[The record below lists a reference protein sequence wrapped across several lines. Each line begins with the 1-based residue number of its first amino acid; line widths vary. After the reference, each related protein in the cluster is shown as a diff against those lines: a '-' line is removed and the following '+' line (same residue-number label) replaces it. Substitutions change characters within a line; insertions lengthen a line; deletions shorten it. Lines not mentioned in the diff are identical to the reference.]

1 MSLDNVTLRAATLD
15 DLAGIAAIYNQL
27 WCNTLRNRGDVEA
40 ADFCARFNIAMQLQ
54 RSPIALVAE
63 AEGRIIAACCI
74 GIFEDGKPRTNPTW
88 EPCYNEM
95 FVQATEMAKTADAKL
110 EGSLFGDSREKATAD
125 RFAAT
130 GNEYAQGQ
138 LNLIIIV
145 PEWQGKGLGRALIDL
160 ARRTR
165 QSRVHQILPD
175 ERLQLRLAVLR
186 APQHEAHLG
195 GSQPGHRRRI
205 YRLYVRRRHAGLTCM
220 SPHGLSTRRPKP
232 STKTSQQGAL
242 SSAARA
248 FVL

>member
-1 MSLDNVTLRAATLD
+1 
-15 DLAGIAAIYNQL
+15 
-27 WCNTLRNRGDVEA
+27 
-40 ADFCARFNIAMQLQ
+40 MQLQ

-88 EPCYNEM
+88 VPCYDEM
-95 FVQATEMAKTADAKL
+95 FAQATEMAKTADAKL

-160 ARRTR
+160 ARAELARAGCTKFFLMSDCSSDWQFYEHLNMKRILEDHSQDTGDGFIVYMYGGDQKGHAKKGQVYFGRFYLGKRQPPRGSCLPSR
-165 QSRVHQILPD
+165 QSSSSQNQVS
-175 ERLQLRLAVLR
+175 RLFAGGR
-186 APQHEAHLG
+186 AHPESPQ
-195 GSQPGHRRRI
+195 R
-205 YRLYVRRRHAGLTCM
+205 
-220 SPHGLSTRRPKP
+220 
-232 STKTSQQGAL
+232 
-242 SSAARA
+242 
-248 FVL
+248 

>member
-1 MSLDNVTLRAATLD
+1 MSLDNVALRATTLD
-15 DLAGIAAIYNQL
+15 DLTGIAAIYNQL

-88 EPCYNEM
+88 VPCYDEM
-95 FVQATEMAKTADAKL
+95 FAQATEMAKTADAKL
-110 EGSLFGDSREKATAD
+110 EGSL

-160 ARRTR
+160 ARAE
-165 QSRVHQILPD
+165 L
-175 ERLQLRLAVLR
+175 
-186 APQHEAHLG
+186 
-195 GSQPGHRRRI
+195 
-205 YRLYVRRRHAGLTCM
+205 
-220 SPHGLSTRRPKP
+220 
-232 STKTSQQGAL
+232 
-242 SSAARA
+242 ARA
-248 FVL
+248 GCTKFFLMSDCSSDWQFYEHLNMKRILEDHSQDTGDGFIVYMYGGDTQD

>member
-1 MSLDNVTLRAATLD
+1 MSLDNVTMRAATLD
-15 DLAGIAAIYNQL
+15 DLDGIAAIYNQL

-63 AEGRIIAACCI
+63 AEGRIIAARCI
-74 GIFEDGKPRTNPTW
+74 GIFEDGKPRKNPTW
-88 EPCYNEM
+88 KPCYDEL
-95 FVQATEMAKTADAKL
+95 FAQATEMAKTADAKL

-160 ARRTR
+160 ARAKLAQAGCTKFFLMSDCNSDWQFYEHLNMKR
-165 QSRVHQILPD
+165 ILED
-175 ERLQLRLAVLR
+175 HSQDTGDGFIVYMY
-186 APQHEAHLG
+186 G
-195 GSQPGHRRRI
+195 GDTQD
-205 YRLYVRRRHAGLTCM
+205 
-220 SPHGLSTRRPKP
+220 
-232 STKTSQQGAL
+232 
-242 SSAARA
+242 
-248 FVL
+248 

>member
-1 MSLDNVTLRAATLD
+1 MSLDNVSLRAATLD
-15 DLAGIAAIYNQL
+15 DLTGIAAIYNQL

-63 AEGRIIAACCI
+63 AEGSIIAACCI

-88 EPCYNEM
+88 EPCYDEM
-95 FVQATEMAKTADAKL
+95 FAQATEMAKTADAKL

-160 ARRTR
+160 ARA
-165 QSRVHQILPD
+165 
-175 ERLQLRLAVLR
+175 ELAK
-186 APQHEAHLG
+186 
-195 GSQPGHRRRI
+195 
-205 YRLYVRRRHAGLTCM
+205 AGCTKFFLM
-220 SPHGLSTRRPKP
+220 SDCNSD
-232 STKTSQQGAL
+232 
-242 SSAARA
+242 
-248 FVL
+248 

>member
-15 DLAGIAAIYNQL
+15 DLTGIAAIYNQL

-63 AEGRIIAACCI
+63 AEGRTIAACCI

-88 EPCYNEM
+88 EPCYDEM
-95 FVQATEMAKTADAKL
+95 LAQATEMAKTADAKL

-125 RFAAT
+125 RLAAT

-145 PEWQGKGLGRALIDL
+145 PEWQGKGLGRTLIDL
-160 ARRTR
+160 
-165 QSRVHQILPD
+165 SRAELAKAGCTKFFLMSDCNSDWQFYEHLNMKRILED
-175 ERLQLRLAVLR
+175 HSQDTGDGFIVYMY
-186 APQHEAHLG
+186 G
-195 GSQPGHRRRI
+195 GDTQD
-205 YRLYVRRRHAGLTCM
+205 
-220 SPHGLSTRRPKP
+220 
-232 STKTSQQGAL
+232 
-242 SSAARA
+242 
-248 FVL
+248 

>member
-95 FVQATEMAKTADAKL
+95 FVQATEMA
-110 EGSLFGDSREKATAD
+110 TAD

-160 ARRTR
+160 ARAELAKAGCTKFFLMSDCNSDWQFYEHLNMKR
-165 QSRVHQILPD
+165 ILED
-175 ERLQLRLAVLR
+175 HSQDTGDGFIVYMY
-186 APQHEAHLG
+186 G
-195 GSQPGHRRRI
+195 GDTQD
-205 YRLYVRRRHAGLTCM
+205 
-220 SPHGLSTRRPKP
+220 
-232 STKTSQQGAL
+232 
-242 SSAARA
+242 
-248 FVL
+248 

>member
-1 MSLDNVTLRAATLD
+1 
-15 DLAGIAAIYNQL
+15 
-27 WCNTLRNRGDVEA
+27 
-40 ADFCARFNIAMQLQ
+40 FNIAMQLQ

-88 EPCYNEM
+88 ESCYNEM
-95 FVQATEMAKTADAKL
+95 LAQATEMAKAADAKL

-160 ARRTR
+160 ARAELAKAGC
-165 QSRVHQILPD
+165 QVLPD
-175 ERLQLRLAVLR
+175 ERLQLRLAVL
-186 APQHEAHLG
+186 QHLNMKRILEDAQ
-195 GSQPGHRRRI
+195 SRHRRRF
-205 YRLYVRRRHAGLTCM
+205 YRLQVRRRHAGLT
-220 SPHGLSTRRPKP
+220 R
-232 STKTSQQGAL
+232 
-242 SSAARA
+242 
-248 FVL
+248 

>member
-40 ADFCARFNIAMQLQ
+40 ADFCARFNITMQLQ

-74 GIFEDGKPRTNPTW
+74 GIFE
-88 EPCYNEM
+88 
-95 FVQATEMAKTADAKL
+95 FAQATEMAKTADAKL

-160 ARRTR
+160 ARAE
-165 QSRVHQILPD
+165 L
-175 ERLQLRLAVLR
+175 
-186 APQHEAHLG
+186 
-195 GSQPGHRRRI
+195 
-205 YRLYVRRRHAGLTCM
+205 
-220 SPHGLSTRRPKP
+220 
-232 STKTSQQGAL
+232 
-242 SSAARA
+242 ARA
-248 FVL
+248 GCTKFFLMSDCNSDWQFYEHLNMKRILEDHSQDTGDGFIVYMYGGDTQD

>member
-1 MSLDNVTLRAATLD
+1 MGLDNVTLRAATLD
-15 DLAGIAAIYNQL
+15 DLDGIAAIYNQP

-74 GIFEDGKPRTNPTW
+74 GIFEDGKPRKNPTW
-88 EPCYNEM
+88 KPCYDEL
-95 FVQATEMAKTADAKL
+95 FAQATEMSKTADAKL

-160 ARRTR
+160 ARAELAKAGCTKFFLMSDCNSDWQFYEHLNMKR
-165 QSRVHQILPD
+165 ILEDPSQD
-175 ERLQLRLAVLR
+175 TGNGFIVYMY
-186 APQHEAHLG
+186 G
-195 GSQPGHRRRI
+195 GNTQD
-205 YRLYVRRRHAGLTCM
+205 
-220 SPHGLSTRRPKP
+220 
-232 STKTSQQGAL
+232 
-242 SSAARA
+242 
-248 FVL
+248 

>member
-15 DLAGIAAIYNQL
+15 DLTGIAAIYNQL

-40 ADFCARFNIAMQLQ
+40 ADFCARFNITMQLQ

-74 GIFEDGKPRTNPTW
+74 G
-88 EPCYNEM
+88 M
-95 FVQATEMAKTADAKL
+95 FAQATEMAKTADAKL

-145 PEWQGKGLGRALIDL
+145 PEWQGKGLGRALIDFARAEL
-160 ARRTR
+160 ARAGCTKFFLMSDCNSDWQFYEHLNMKR
-165 QSRVHQILPD
+165 ILED
-175 ERLQLRLAVLR
+175 HSQDTGDGFIVYMY
-186 APQHEAHLG
+186 G
-195 GSQPGHRRRI
+195 GDTQD
-205 YRLYVRRRHAGLTCM
+205 
-220 SPHGLSTRRPKP
+220 
-232 STKTSQQGAL
+232 
-242 SSAARA
+242 
-248 FVL
+248 